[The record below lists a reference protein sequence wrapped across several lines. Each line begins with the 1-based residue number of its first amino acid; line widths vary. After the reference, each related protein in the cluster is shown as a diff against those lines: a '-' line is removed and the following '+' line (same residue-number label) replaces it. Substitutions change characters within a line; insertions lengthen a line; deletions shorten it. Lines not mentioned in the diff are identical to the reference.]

1 LIINMSDQVLLQDS
15 LISFHQ
21 NSSYS
26 SETIRVV
33 SISQSYVVPNGVDTN
48 KFVREDINYLQE
60 YINSFNNQKLIAK
73 EIIKEEIAIKPSLP
87 KNSLSNLKIL
97 DD

>member
-1 LIINMSDQVLLQDS
+1 MSDQVLLQDS